1 MDVAWSTPQGALLT
15 RIAHYCILIYE
26 AKRARAVEVV
36 ILVRTHA
43 FTRILVYATY
53 LKRYFPLLAR
63 IDELLSELE
72 DVSAGERLDTLCKRG
87 LHNKLIKTVREFIKS
102 HLTAL
107 KKGK

>member
-1 MDVAWSTPQGALLT
+1 MNPCLCNLLKT
-15 RIAHYCILIYE
+15 M
-26 AKRARAVEVV
+26 
-36 ILVRTHA
+36 
-43 FTRILVYATY
+43 FS
-53 LKRYFPLLAR
+53 PLAR

-107 KKGK
+107 KKGKSTVSHFGVVRFVVLFKKKFSQSCPSGF